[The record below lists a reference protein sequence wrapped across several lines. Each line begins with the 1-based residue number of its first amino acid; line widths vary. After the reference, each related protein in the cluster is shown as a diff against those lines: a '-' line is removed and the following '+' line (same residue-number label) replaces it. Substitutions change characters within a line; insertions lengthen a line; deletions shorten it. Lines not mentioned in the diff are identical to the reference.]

1 MFWAIHDQA
10 PARTLPRPP
19 ETMDTVTASELDDGR
34 RYRGAAPG
42 QRQRERR
49 ARLIEAAT
57 EAFGVD
63 GYRNTTVTTIC
74 AAAGVGKRYFY
85 ESFTDSEDLLL
96 EVYRETAA
104 RMIEAIHTG
113 LGDPDADVDTQ
124 VRVGL
129 TAYFQLIRDDPRVPR
144 IAFFEILGVSPA
156 VDRAYYG
163 VLDALVD
170 ICMALVTPHV
180 DLETHPAV
188 SVRTVLFG
196 LVGAIVII
204 AQKWVLDEYRQPLT
218 DVVESGCL
226 VISAVLT
233 RIGPDGKATRSVERG
248 AN

>member
-1 MFWAIHDQA
+1 MTA
-10 PARTLPRPP
+10 P
-19 ETMDTVTASELDDGR
+19 ELDDGR

-42 QRQRERR
+42 QRQQERR

-57 EAFGVD
+57 DAFGTD
-63 GYRNTTVTTIC
+63 GYRNSTVTTIC

-113 LGDPDADVDTQ
+113 LRETDADIDTQ
-124 VRVGL
+124 VHVAL
-129 TAYFQLIRDDPRVPR
+129 TAYFQLILDDPRVPR

-156 VDRAYYG
+156 VDRAHHS
-163 VLDALVD
+163 VLDAIVD
-170 ICMALVTPHV
+170 ICFALFTPHV

-188 SVRTVLFG
+188 SVRTVLLG

-218 DVVESGCL
+218 DVVDSACL
-226 VISAVLT
+226 VANAVLT
-233 RIGPDGKATRSVERG
+233 RIGPDGR
-248 AN
+248 

>member
-1 MFWAIHDQA
+1 M
-10 PARTLPRPP
+10 
-19 ETMDTVTASELDDGR
+19 TASELDDGR

-42 QRQRERR
+42 QRQQERR

-57 EAFGVD
+57 DAFGID
-63 GYRNTTVTTIC
+63 GYRTTTVTTIC

-113 LGDPDADVDTQ
+113 LRDAEPVDAQ
-124 VRVGL
+124 VRIGL
-129 TAYFQLIRDDPRVPR
+129 TAYFQLILDDPRIPR

-156 VDRAYYG
+156 VDRAYHD

-170 ICMALVTPHV
+170 ICLALITPHV
-180 DLETHPAV
+180 DLRAHPAV

-204 AQKWVLDEYRQPLT
+204 AQKWVLDDYRQPMA
-218 DVVESGCL
+218 DVVDSACL
-226 VISAVLT
+226 VVNAVLAH
-233 RIGPDGKATRSVERG
+233 IGPEESTR
-248 AN
+248 

>member
-1 MFWAIHDQA
+1 MTA
-10 PARTLPRPP
+10 P
-19 ETMDTVTASELDDGR
+19 ELDDGR

-42 QRQRERR
+42 QRQQDRR

-57 EAFGVD
+57 DAFGID

-85 ESFTDSEDLLL
+85 ESFSDSEDLLL

-113 LGDPDADVDTQ
+113 LRDADVDVDAQ
-124 VRVGL
+124 ARIAL
-129 TAYFQLIRDDPRVPR
+129 TAYFQLILDDPRVPR
-144 IAFFEILGVSPA
+144 IAFFEILGVSPE

-170 ICMALVTPHV
+170 TCLALITPHI

-196 LVGAIVII
+196 LI
-204 AQKWVLDEYRQPLT
+204 
-218 DVVESGCL
+218 
-226 VISAVLT
+226 
-233 RIGPDGKATRSVERG
+233 
-248 AN
+248 

>member
-1 MFWAIHDQA
+1 M
-10 PARTLPRPP
+10 
-19 ETMDTVTASELDDGR
+19 TASELDDGR

-42 QRQRERR
+42 QRQQERR
-49 ARLIEAAT
+49 TRLIDAAT
-57 EAFGVD
+57 DAFGID

-113 LGDPDADVDTQ
+113 LREAEAVDAQ

-129 TAYFQLIRDDPRVPR
+129 TAYFQLILDDPRVPR

-156 VDRAYYG
+156 VDRAYYD

-170 ICMALVTPHV
+170 ICLALITPHV

-204 AQKWVLDEYRQPLT
+204 AQKWVLDAYRQPMA
-218 DVVESGCL
+218 DVVDSACL
-226 VISAVLT
+226 VVNAVLT
-233 RIGPDGKATRSVERG
+233 RIGPDGNRP
-248 AN
+248 

>member
-1 MFWAIHDQA
+1 M
-10 PARTLPRPP
+10 
-19 ETMDTVTASELDDGR
+19 TASELDDGR

-42 QRQRERR
+42 QRQQERR
-49 ARLIEAAT
+49 TRLIEAAT
-57 EAFGVD
+57 DAFGID

-113 LGDPDADVDTQ
+113 LRESEAVDAQ

-129 TAYFQLIRDDPRVPR
+129 TAYFQLILDDPRVPR

-156 VDRAYYG
+156 VDRAYHD

-170 ICMALVTPHV
+170 ICLALITPHV

-204 AQKWVLDEYRQPLT
+204 AQKWVLDAYRQPMA
-218 DVVESGCL
+218 DVVDSACL
-226 VISAVLT
+226 VVNAVLA
-233 RIGPDGKATRSVERG
+233 RIGPDGNRP
-248 AN
+248 

>member
-1 MFWAIHDQA
+1 M
-10 PARTLPRPP
+10 
-19 ETMDTVTASELDDGR
+19 TASELDDGR

-42 QRQRERR
+42 QRQHERR
-49 ARLIEAAT
+49 IRLLEAAT

-96 EVYRETAA
+96 EVYREIAA
-104 RMIEAIHTG
+104 KMIEAIHTG
-113 LGDPDADVDTQ
+113 LREGDTVDTQ

-129 TAYFQLIRDDPRVPR
+129 TAYFQLIRDDPRIPR

-156 VDRAYYG
+156 VDRAYYD

-170 ICMALVTPHV
+170 ICLALITPHV

-196 LVGAIVII
+196 LVGAIVVI
-204 AQKWVLDEYRQPLT
+204 AQKWVLDAYRQPT
-218 DVVESGCL
+218 ADVVDSACL
-226 VISAVLT
+226 VVSAVLA
-233 RIGPDGKATRSVERG
+233 RIGPDTDRR
-248 AN
+248 

>member
-1 MFWAIHDQA
+1 MTA
-10 PARTLPRPP
+10 P
-19 ETMDTVTASELDDGR
+19 ELDDGR

-42 QRQRERR
+42 QRQQQRR
-49 ARLIEAAT
+49 ARLIDAAT

-113 LGDPDADVDTQ
+113 LRDPDADLDTQ

-129 TAYFQLIRDDPRVPR
+129 TAYFQLIVDDPRVPR

-156 VDRAYYG
+156 VDRAYYQ

-170 ICMALVTPHV
+170 ICLALITPHV

-204 AQKWVLDEYRQPLT
+204 AQKWVLDEYCQPMT
-218 DVVESGCL
+218 DVVDSACL
-226 VISAVLT
+226 VVNAVLAK
-233 RIGPDGKATRSVERG
+233 IGPDGRTILG
-248 AN
+248 

>member
-1 MFWAIHDQA
+1 M
-10 PARTLPRPP
+10 
-19 ETMDTVTASELDDGR
+19 TASGLDDGR

-42 QRQRERR
+42 QRQQERR
-49 ARLIEAAT
+49 TRLIDAAT
-57 EAFGVD
+57 DAFGID

-113 LGDPDADVDTQ
+113 LREAEAVDAQ
-124 VRVGL
+124 VRIGL
-129 TAYFQLIRDDPRVPR
+129 TAYFQLILDDPRVPR

-156 VDRAYYG
+156 VDRAYYD

-170 ICMALVTPHV
+170 ICLALITPHV

-204 AQKWVLDEYRQPLT
+204 AQKWVLDAYRQPMA
-218 DVVESGCL
+218 DVVDSACL
-226 VISAVLT
+226 VVNAVLT
-233 RIGPDGKATRSVERG
+233 RIGPDGNRP
-248 AN
+248 